1 MTLMIDL
8 TSDTKTKP
16 SEAMR
21 EAIMRA
27 EVGDEQ
33 YGEDP
38 TVNALCARVSAL
50 TGKEAALFLPSGTMC
65 NEIALNV
72 HCRPGD
78 EVVCERSAHILT
90 AEAGGPAA
98 LSGVMVQPIDGER
111 GQFTADQLSAAIRP
125 PSRYLPV
132 SRLVVVEQTSNL
144 GGGSVWPLAKIESVV
159 QVARARGL
167 SLHMDGARLMNAAV
181 ASSIPVRAYAQSF
194 DTVWVDFSKGLGA
207 PFGAV
212 LCGDAPFIDA
222 AWRVKQRIG
231 GAMRQA
237 GLMAAAALYALEHNV
252 ARLAEDHANARRLAE
267 GLAAIPGI
275 HVDPT
280 NVETNIVF
288 FDLAGSAP
296 DAADFVANLRK
307 HGIAMGAFGSRRIRA
322 VTHLDV
328 CENDIERT
336 LVTVAELLQER

>member
-1 MTLMIDL
+1 MIDL

-16 SEAMR
+16 TAAMR

-27 EVGDEQ
+27 PVGDEQ

-38 TVNALCARVSAL
+38 TVNALCARVAAL

-72 HCRPGD
+72 HCRPGE

-111 GQFTADQLSAAIRP
+111 GQFTPDHLRAAIRP

-144 GGGSVWPLAKIESVV
+144 GGGSVWPLAKIEAVA
-159 QVARARGL
+159 QVARAHGL
-167 SLHMDGARLMNAAV
+167 TLHMDGARLVNAAV
-181 ASSIPVRAYAQSF
+181 ASGISIQAYAQPF
-194 DTVWVDFSKGLGA
+194 DSVWIDFSKGLGA
-207 PFGAV
+207 PFGAA
-212 LCGDAPFIDA
+212 LCGNAAFVEA

-237 GLMAAAALYALEHNV
+237 GMMAAGALYALEHNV
-252 ARLAEDHANARRLAE
+252 ARLADDHANARRLAE
-267 GLAAIPGI
+267 GLAGVPGI
-275 HVDPT
+275 RVDPK

-288 FDLAGSAP
+288 FDLAEGAP
-296 DAADFVANLRK
+296 NAAEFVANLRK
-307 HGIAMGAFGSRRIRA
+307 RGVAMGAFGGRRIRA

-328 CENDIERT
+328 SVNDIERT
-336 LVTVAELLQER
+336 LATVAELLQER